1 MSPDLAM
8 RTLAALQRLDDDL
21 AMTLLLAMQREQQQM
36 ERELLEDEGDDDE
49 DKEKEEPM
57 PSMLE
62 RRDRR
67 MEAGVSYATIAAPQI
82 PTAAIAGDVQSALGC
97 LKQLLQQQP
106 TPAKEQRD
114 AIASPSQTGILAEA
128 AEHRHSHGDAREES
142 GGIREGGGGCSG
154 DDDEDDTQTDQSL
167 SDVDGATMPD
177 VGQAG
182 LLRCTGGG
190 SSSARGLPSPQQVT
204 SSMPPSQPPTA
215 VDPLLHDSNLFPE
228 AVAAAVSALTAGG
241 VPPGSKAASWAA
253 AAAVQALFQHAASAA
268 ATASNL
274 PLPVEGIMAPAP
286 DGSVAAGEPLS
297 LSFSPSF
304 WGDPM
309 GVDALGDGQTG
320 KSDPEGHKMDHTGGL
335 RPLSYGEEDGE
346 TTESEVEE
354 VEEEE
359 DEEFVKPKRQYT
371 KKGEVFFLSGI
382 DATSFPMCVL
392 VFGVEGLAAGHLLFS
407 KTA

>member
-1 MSPDLAM
+1 M

-21 AMTLLLAMQREQQQM
+21 AMTLLLAMQREPQQM

-49 DKEKEEPM
+49 EKEKEEPM

-106 TPAKEQRD
+106 TPTKEQRD
-114 AIASPSQTGILAEA
+114 AIASPSQTMILAEA
-128 AEHRHSHGDAREES
+128 AEHGHNHGGVREESGGIREGGGGVREES

-177 VGQAG
+177 GGRAAS
-182 LLRCTGGG
+182 LRCTGGG
-190 SSSARGLPSPQQVT
+190 NSSVRGIPSPQQVT
-204 SSMPPSQPPTA
+204 SSVPPSQPPTA
-215 VDPLLHDSNLFPE
+215 IDPVLHDSNLFPE

-268 ATASNL
+268 ATAATL
-274 PLPVEGIMAPAP
+274 PPPVEGVMAPE
-286 DGSVAAGEPLS
+286 GSGAAGGPLS
-297 LSFSPSF
+297 LSYSPSF
-304 WGDPM
+304 WGDPT
-309 GVDALGDGQTG
+309 GVDALVDGRPG
-320 KSDPEGHKMDHTGGL
+320 KSEPEGLRRDHTGGGM
-335 RPLSYGEEDGE
+335 RPVSCEEDDGE

-354 VEEEE
+354 AEEEE

-371 KKGEVFFLSGI
+371 KKGEIFL
-382 DATSFPMCVL
+382 VL
-392 VFGVEGLAAGHLLFS
+392 
-407 KTA
+407 KN